1 MLLLTP
7 ESDLNRMKLLSKIL
21 TSEGYQKWLRFKA
34 TKRAYYSLMIISLLY
49 LISFFLPL
57 LVNRDALLV
66 KYNGKFYFPVFN
78 YYKGEDFNQYIK
90 ATADSVPQLLF
101 GEANYRL
108 LKKQFANDSSGNW
121 VLLPIIPYS
130 PEESLLDELDGVPP
144 HPPSLQHWLGTDD
157 RGRDVFARLAYG
169 FRISLTFSLLVTLVS
184 FIIGVIIGGLL
195 GFVGG
200 KTDLIGV
207 RIIEIWSTLPF
218 LYIIII
224 TSSIIGASFLI
235 MIIVLA
241 LFSWMNISFY
251 VRGEFYREKAKD
263 YVLTARSI
271 GAPTR
276 RIIFRHILPNS
287 LTPIVTFIPFS
298 VVGNITLLVAL
309 DYLGFGL
316 PPPTPSWGELINQG
330 MHNLHN
336 WWLVIFPL
344 MALFLTLLLIV
355 FIGEGVREA
364 FNPKERII
372 FR

>member
-1 MLLLTP
+1 
-7 ESDLNRMKLLSKIL
+7 MKLTSKIL
-21 TSEGYQKWLRFKA
+21 TSEGYQRWLRFKA
-34 TKRAYYSLMIISLLY
+34 TKRAYYSLIIILISY
-49 LISFFLPL
+49 LVSFFLPL
-57 LVNRDALLV
+57 LVNKDALLV
-66 KYNGKFYFPVFN
+66 RYNGRFYFPLFS
-78 YYKGEDFNQYIK
+78 YYKGEEFNQYVKK
-90 ATADSVPQLLF
+90 ATDSVAQPLF

-108 LKKQFANDSSGNW
+108 LKKQFANDNSGNW

-130 PEESLLDELDGVPP
+130 PEESLLDELEGVPP

-184 FIIGVIIGGLL
+184 FAIGIIIGALL
-195 GFVGG
+195 GFIGG

-207 RIIEIWSTLPF
+207 RLIEIWSTLPF

-224 TSSIIGASFLI
+224 ISSLVGTSFLV
-235 MIIVLA
+235 MIVVLT

-251 VRGEFYREKAKD
+251 VRGEFYREKVKE
-263 YVLTARSI
+263 YVLSARATGVSKI
-271 GAPTR
+271 G
-276 RIIFRHILPNS
+276 IIFRHILPNS
-287 LTPIVTFIPFS
+287 LTSVITFVPFAI
-298 VVGNITLLVAL
+298 VGNITLLVAL

-330 MHNLHN
+330 MHNLYN
-336 WWLVIFPL
+336 WWLVVFPL

-364 FNPKERII
+364 FNPREKII
-372 FR
+372 FQ